1 VILDEETKTVKTS
14 KNTKKTERSKLM
26 EHCIQAERITKLELK
41 IDDLYRLNSDTSRQL
56 TRIETTLEAINN
68 TVNELKIT
76 TKELNESPKKFYS
89 KITVGV
95 ITGVVTTILTT
106 ILTVA
111 IMRIFN
117 K

>member
-1 VILDEETKTVKTS
+1 
-14 KNTKKTERSKLM
+14 M
-26 EHCIQAERITKLELK
+26 EHCMQAERITKLELK
-41 IDDLYRLNSDTSRQL
+41 VDDLYRLNSDTSRQL